1 MHTCAY
7 VYTHVKS
14 EMSLHSYVPIYV
26 HMGKNVHTG
35 VHVFLY
41 AHMHVCGFR
50 SMCRCECLC
59 IFVCVWQNHHVRN
72 LNVRNQKSELVYL
85 PGSGAACALTRFPCF
100 LLSGPASDHPSVTT
114 ATGPTV
120 FNGKDSPKQPQL
132 AKSSLSAVPRPSAL
146 GSAAGPGGARALLYS
161 GPGPEGTWVQ
171 DWGPGGSS
179 V

>member
-1 MHTCAY
+1 MCPFMSTWARMYTQVYMCFCMHTCMC
-7 VYTHVKS
+7 VD
-14 EMSLHSYVPIYV
+14 L
-26 HMGKNVHTG
+26 G
-35 VHVFLY
+35 VC
-41 AHMHVCGFR
+41 AQICT
-50 SMCRCECLC
+50 CERMC

-85 PGSGAACALTRFPCF
+85 PGSGAACALTPFPCF